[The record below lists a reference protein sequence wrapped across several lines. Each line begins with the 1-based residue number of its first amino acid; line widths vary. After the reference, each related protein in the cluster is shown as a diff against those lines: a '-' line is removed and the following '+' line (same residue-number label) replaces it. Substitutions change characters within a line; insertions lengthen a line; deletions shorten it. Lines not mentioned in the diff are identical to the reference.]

1 MAPATRMYTF
11 QLTRTLMT
19 IVSIEAENFEE
30 AEELAKQEVVSMGNY
45 DFTGIEKE
53 TVEFLSDSEV
63 EPEA

>member
-1 MAPATRMYTF
+1 
-11 QLTRTLMT
+11 MT